1 VRPCGGRRK
10 CRGYEEALSRALG
23 RPLRRTCTAC
33 DPSDTACRLEFT
45 EARAMRVTCSGV
57 QRARDGSTCGD
68 ACIWDALDEGS
79 YFIAISDGM
88 GAGARAATESQAT
101 LSLVKRFYQA
111 GFAEDV
117 IYDTINQVMLL
128 RSSGETFST
137 VDLCML
143 NLIDGEANFIKIG
156 APPTFI
162 LRRGQVLLV
171 SSPTLPL
178 GILDEISPGAVKRI
192 LEDNDVIVMVSDG
205 ITQNEDT
212 EWLEEALLSLA
223 DCEPHQL
230 AVRLMEFA
238 EMRYN
243 RMDDMT
249 VGAAR
254 VRLPRT
260 LEFAQ
265 KKARKRLVRW
275 RARVEGGG

>member
-1 VRPCGGRRK
+1 
-10 CRGYEEALSRALG
+10 
-23 RPLRRTCTAC
+23 
-33 DPSDTACRLEFT
+33 
-45 EARAMRVTCSGV
+45 V
-57 QRARDGSTCGD
+57 QRARDGGTCGD
-68 ACIWDALDEGS
+68 ACVWDALDESS

-101 LSLVKRFYQA
+101 LSLVRRFYQA

-128 RSSGETFST
+128 RSGGETFST

-162 LRRGQVLLV
+162 LRRGQVLQV
-171 SSPTLPL
+171 ASPTLPL

-192 LEDNDVIVMVSDG
+192 LEDGDVIVMVSDG
-205 ITQNEDT
+205 VTQNEDT
-212 EWLEEALLSLA
+212 EWLEEELVNLA

-230 AVRLMEFA
+230 AVKLMEFA

-243 RMDDMT
+243 HMDDMT
-249 VGAAR
+249 VIAAR
-254 VRLPRT
+254 VRLPKT
-260 LEFAQ
+260 MEFAE